1 MYGYDDG
8 FSLAGVL
15 RDRWH
20 LLSLKTKT
28 ALFGTERKMSCMDGL
43 TLFVKQLING
53 LQVGSI
59 YALVALGYTMVYGI
73 IRLINFAH
81 GDFIMVGGYTLVF
94 TVPLLI
100 SIGAPPWLAVIFA
113 VIICACVGILVEKL
127 AYNPVRS
134 RGTKMSTLITA
145 IAMSLLLEN
154 LAQTLFG
161 ANPKQV
167 KTIFNLPMVLGFN
180 GNTILT
186 IIIGISVMVSLS
198 LFVKYT
204 KNGQA
209 MRAVSEDKNAASLM
223 GVNVNNTIALT
234 FAIGAGLAGIASLM
248 YVAQYNSVTNTMGS
262 MLGLKAFVAA
272 VLGGIGI
279 IPGAMLGGIV
289 IGIVESLSKAY
300 SSTLTGGIITSAFSD
315 AIVFSILIIVLLV
328 KPAGI
333 LGKNVGEKV

>member
-1 MYGYDDG
+1 
-8 FSLAGVL
+8 
-15 RDRWH
+15 
-20 LLSLKTKT
+20 
-28 ALFGTERKMSCMDGL
+28 MDGL
-43 TLFVKQLING
+43 MLFIQQTING
-53 LQVGSI
+53 LRVGSI

-81 GDFIMVGGYTLVF
+81 GDFIMVGGYALVL
-94 TVPLLI
+94 TVPLMI
-100 SIGAPPWLAVIFA
+100 SQGMPAWMAVTVAVLA
-113 VIICACVGILVEKL
+113 CAIVGVLVEKL
-127 AYNPVRS
+127 AYSPVRK

-145 IAMSLLLEN
+145 IAMSLFLEN
-154 LAQTLFG
+154 LAQALFG

-167 KTIFNLPMVLGFN
+167 KTIFGLSPIRIYGSGEGLSEPPVLFTLDAN
-180 GNTILT
+180 TVLTIL
-186 IIIGISVMVSLS
+186 IGVMVMVALY

-204 KNGQA
+204 RNGQA
-209 MRAVSEDKNAASLM
+209 MRAVSEDKNAAYLM
-223 GVNVNNTIALT
+223 GINVNRTISLT
-234 FAIGAGLAGIASLM
+234 FAIGAGLAGVASLM
-248 YVAQYNSVTNTMGS
+248 YTAQYPSVTNTMGS

-300 SSTLTGGIITSAFSD
+300 IATITGGVITSAFSD